1 MYFAMKC
8 LPPDLLSNLRSLFL
22 WAVYKSDDAKTY
34 GIDAVLHPIVEEL
47 KGLEKEGIFL
57 EAGNFKG
64 VVKFS
69 VVQVLGDNLGINA
82 ILGYTESFSGNYVCR
97 WSKVHREVQRKQ
109 TAVDPELLRTISNH
123 QDNLVIANAS
133 LTGLKRDSLLNSLS
147 YYRVIDIV
155 APDIMHDIL
164 EGLGPFEVKLV

>member
-1 MYFAMKC
+1 MKC

-97 WSKVHREVQRKQ
+97 WSKVHREVQ
-109 TAVDPELLRTISNH
+109 
-123 QDNLVIANAS
+123 
-133 LTGLKRDSLLNSLS
+133 
-147 YYRVIDIV
+147 
-155 APDIMHDIL
+155 
-164 EGLGPFEVKLV
+164 